1 MVFFL
6 QWVINVMQLE
16 ADYIMIQYII
26 HNLETSD
33 EILGILA
40 VRKCPQV

>member
-16 ADYIMIQYII
+16 ADYFMIQHII